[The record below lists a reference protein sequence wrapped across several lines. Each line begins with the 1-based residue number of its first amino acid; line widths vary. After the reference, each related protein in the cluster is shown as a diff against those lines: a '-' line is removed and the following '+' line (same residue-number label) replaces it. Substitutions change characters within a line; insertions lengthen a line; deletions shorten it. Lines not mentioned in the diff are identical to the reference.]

1 MLQLYLPFKTPKKI
15 TKSGIFIEISQKP
28 MINEETLG
36 FFTNPYPYLPK
47 PVPVTRGAGFLGLGY
62 GLARKTPGLPV
73 PIPIPAQPHP
83 ITHSLS
89 SYSSSLVM
97 PTVGDGLSSSSFG

>member
-47 PVPVTRGAGFLGLGY
+47 PVPVTRGAGFLGLWY
-62 GLARKTPGLPV
+62 GLARKTPGLPM
-73 PIPIPAQPHP
+73 PIPNPW
-83 ITHSLS
+83 SLPWKVN
-89 SYSSSLVM
+89 L
-97 PTVGDGLSSSSFG
+97 